1 MLSKSAVVR
10 DAEYEKHRIQVSVL
24 MVSGSLKPDL

>member
-10 DAEYEKHRIQVSVL
+10 DAEYEKHRIQVSVF
-24 MVSGSLKPDL
+24 VASGSLESDL